1 MRFFT
6 TLLLVFFSLSIQA
19 ADFAREKKWAD
30 EILPSVLDGEPVWLD
45 EADGHKFLGI
55 FLPAA
60 HHPRAAVILVH
71 GIGVH
76 PDWGFI
82 SGMRQKLPE
91 ANFSTLSVQM
101 PVLAADAKRDA
112 YQPEFERAAARLA
125 KSVDFLKTKG
135 YQRIAIVCHS
145 LGCPMSYRYL
155 SGKPD
160 AAVKLWV
167 PISSPGTQED
177 LSKLTLPI
185 LDIYGE
191 HDESDILKN
200 LASRAKALK
209 HTASTQ
215 IQIAKAG
222 HLYEGQEE
230 FLNKVV
236 AKFIDRQL
244 SGQ

>member
-6 TLLLVFFSLSIQA
+6 TLMLVFFSLSLQA
-19 ADFAREKKWAD
+19 ADFSREKKWAD
-30 EILPSVLDGEPVWLD
+30 EILPSILDGEPVWLD

-101 PVLAADAKRDA
+101 PVLAADAKGEA
-112 YQPEFERAAARLA
+112 YLPEFDRAAQRLA
-125 KSVDFLKTKG
+125 KSVDFLKAKG
-135 YQRIAIVCHS
+135 YQRIAIVSHS
-145 LGCPMSYRYL
+145 LGCRMSYRYL

-160 AAVKLWV
+160 AAVKLWI
-167 PISSPGTQED
+167 PLSMPGDED
-177 LSKLTLPI
+177 FSKLSLPI
-185 LDIYGE
+185 LDVYGE
-191 HDESDILKN
+191 NDLPVVLKHVPI
-200 LASRAKALK
+200 RAKALK
-209 HTASTQ
+209 HAVSTQ
-215 IQIAKAG
+215 VQIAKAD
-222 HLYEGQEE
+222 HFFEGQEE

-244 SGQ
+244 SSQ